1 MRAIALFGFMV
12 ATTLFLL
19 CILKVATE
27 GVLFGWIVMDIL
39 WLTVFPMTAI
49 WFLVHACEAR
59 QMLIG
64 FVSALFTLWGISM
77 LCGIAKTKPEY
88 WR

>member
-12 ATTLFLL
+12 ATTLFLMCL
-19 CILKVATE
+19 LKISTE
-27 GVLFGWIVMDIL
+27 GVLFGWIVMDVL
-39 WLTVFPMTAI
+39 WMTVFPITAI

>member
-1 MRAIALFGFMV
+1 MRAIALFGFV
-12 ATTLFLL
+12 LATTLFLMCL
-19 CILKVATE
+19 LKISTE
-27 GVLFGWIVMDIL
+27 GVLFGWIVMDVL
-39 WLTVFPMTAI
+39 WMTVFPITAI

-64 FVSALFTLWGISM
+64 FVSALLTLWCISM

>member
-1 MRAIALFGFMV
+1 MRIISFTGFLL

-27 GVLFGWIVMDIL
+27 GVLFGWIVMDVL

-59 QMLIG
+59 
-64 FVSALFTLWGISM
+64 
-77 LCGIAKTKPEY
+77 
-88 WR
+88 